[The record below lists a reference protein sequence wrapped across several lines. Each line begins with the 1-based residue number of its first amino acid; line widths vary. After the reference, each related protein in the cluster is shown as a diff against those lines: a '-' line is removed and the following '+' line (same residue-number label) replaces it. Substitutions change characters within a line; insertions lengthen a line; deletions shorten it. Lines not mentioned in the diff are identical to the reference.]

1 MGQLRFG
8 TRTFVAAS
16 IAAVMLIS
24 SCGSGGSDDADAGSS
39 SATSNDSNNEGS
51 QAGSGENCVEE
62 VSIGAV
68 WPQSGPFAFAGEAS
82 LIGAELAAEEINA
95 AGGIASLC
103 GAQIRLSSYD
113 GGASAEDA
121 ASAVETLLTDVPD
134 VPVVLGSW
142 LSSLTLSATEVTER
156 EGIPWI
162 SDSFAD
168 AVTERDGFTH
178 VYAVAPPSS
187 LIKDL
192 LLESVDE
199 GFADAG
205 LTMERVAII
214 GDNTAA
220 AVPLQE
226 ALAGEF
232 NERGIDVA
240 VQEQWAPGLDDAS
253 GIATK
258 IASADVDAVFLI
270 SYAFSDVQLVFSA
283 LESRGVDAP
292 IIQNGGQGLLP
303 AWQDLGDGIVGMST
317 FVTANPVLGGE
328 EIAAKLAAA
337 AGESFARQDHL
348 VGYFLVQIAAAAID
362 AAGTTDRD
370 VINDTLKTTAFDS
383 AAVATDEV
391 KFAENGRIA
400 NPFGVLAQ
408 WQDVE
413 GELQPCTVWPTDFAI
428 CAPVWGQD

>member
-1 MGQLRFG
+1 V
-8 TRTFVAAS
+8 T
-16 IAAVMLIS
+16 
-24 SCGSGGSDDADAGSS
+24 
-39 SATSNDSNNEGS
+39 
-51 QAGSGENCVEE
+51 
-62 VSIGAV
+62 IGAV
-68 WPQSGPFAFAGEAS
+68 WPETGPFAFAGEAS
-82 LIGAELAAEEINA
+82 LVGAELAADDINA

-103 GAQIRLSSYD
+103 GAQVRLASYD

-121 ASAVETLLTDVPD
+121 ASAVETLLTDLPD

-199 GFADAG
+199 GFAAAG
-205 LTMERVAII
+205 LDMQSVAII

-220 AVPLQE
+220 AVPLQD
-226 ALAGEF
+226 ALAAEF
-232 NERGIDVA
+232 GERGIEVA

-258 IASADVDAVFLI
+258 IASTDVDAVFLI
-270 SYAFSDVQLVFSA
+270 SYAFSDVQLVVSA
-283 LESRGVDAP
+283 LESRGVQAP

-303 AWQDLGDGIVGMST
+303 AWQELGDSIVGMST
-317 FVTANPVLGGE
+317 FVTANPVVGGE
-328 EIAAKLAAA
+328 DIAARLAAA

-348 VGYFLVQIAAAAID
+348 VGYFLVQVAAAAID
-362 AAGTTDRD
+362 AAGTTDREA
-370 VINDTLKTTAFDS
+370 VNEALEASAMNDAAVT

-391 KFAENGRIA
+391 RFAENGRIA

-408 WQDVE
+408 WQDVD
-413 GELQPCTVWPTDFAI
+413 GELQPCTVWPTEFAM
-428 CAPVWGQD
+428 CEPVWGQS